1 MKKDASQ
8 EDLAAFEDPL
18 SDYEPIQYESELH
31 RALAEESADTIE
43 SQPFVQVKSSITIRQ
58 AIETLHRSKISSLL
72 VVDEGRVVGIFTER
86 DVLEKVA
93 EQYPTL
99 ADTAVSEVMTTN
111 PTVVYET
118 DPAAAALAAI
128 AVGGHRHVPVLGV
141 DNTVHGIVSPRRV
154 FDFVQKHYD
163 A

>member
-1 MKKDASQ
+1 MKEDASQ
-8 EDLAAFEDPL
+8 NDPAAFEDPL

-31 RALAEESADTIE
+31 RALAEESAETIQ
-43 SQPFVQVKSSITIRQ
+43 SQPFVQVKSSATIRQ
-58 AIETLHRSKISSLL
+58 AIEALHGSKISSLL

-93 EQYPTL
+93 EQYPKL
-99 ADTAVSEVMTTN
+99 AGTAVSEVMTAN

-141 DNTVHGIVSPRRV
+141 DNTLHGIVSPRRL
-154 FDFVQKHYD
+154 FDFIEKYYND
-163 A
+163 